1 MRLIGCALAG
11 ILGATEDLRVSQ
23 LRDGAL
29 NALQAILR
37 RTQVYLPWIAFVQVC
52 QPCSYHLLICRT

>member
-1 MRLIGCALAG
+1 MRVTGRGLAG

-29 NALQAILR
+29 DALQAILR
-37 RTQVYLPWIAFVQVC
+37 RTQVYLPWITFVKF
-52 QPCSYHLLICRT
+52 PSL